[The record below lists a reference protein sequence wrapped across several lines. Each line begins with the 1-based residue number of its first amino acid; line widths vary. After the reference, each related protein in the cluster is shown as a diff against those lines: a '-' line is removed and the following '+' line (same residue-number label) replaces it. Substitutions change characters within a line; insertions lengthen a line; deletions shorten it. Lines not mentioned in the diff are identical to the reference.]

1 MPSSSTAG
9 CSTLANEPD
18 ERSGYDIPIEER
30 FAAACAAQGADAS
43 QADLVDAAGGAVFAG
58 ISRNSREGRKLHC
71 AVHQSAAG
79 VRSHLATHRSL
90 SLGRGPFVF
99 PHPDASACHE

>member
-43 QADLVDAAGGAVFAG
+43 QADLVDAAGGAVFSR
-58 ISRNSREGRKLHC
+58 ISRNSPEGPQPQWALR
-71 AVHQSAAG
+71 QSAAA
-79 VRSHLATHRSL
+79 VRRHPSPPPLPSP
-90 SLGRGPFVF
+90 GRGPFLLCR
-99 PHPDASACHE
+99 PDD